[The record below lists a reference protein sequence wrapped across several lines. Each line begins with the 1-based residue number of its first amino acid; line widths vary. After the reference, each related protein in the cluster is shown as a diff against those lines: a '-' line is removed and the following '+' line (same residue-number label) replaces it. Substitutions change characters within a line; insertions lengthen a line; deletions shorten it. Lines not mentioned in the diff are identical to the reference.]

1 MAGKWHSFMAKPIL
15 ALFLVPWIA
24 GLLLGDPGRALA
36 ASHSPSWPLWDHFRK
51 HFLQSDGRVI
61 DRTDRDRS
69 TSEGEAYTLYFS
81 LVSGDRQTFR
91 KVLEWTRNNLA
102 GGDLDHHLPA
112 WIWGKRPNGDWG
124 ILDVNPAS
132 DADCWIAYA
141 LIEAGRIWKIPAYGR
156 QGRHLLSM
164 IEKNE
169 TAFLPG
175 YGWAL
180 LPGPWG
186 FRNRDG
192 TGRLN
197 PSYLP
202 PEILLDF
209 EAVSPRSPW
218 TQILET
224 TLSHMG
230 SIAPHGFVPDWIAV
244 TKDGQVRPDPVTGP
258 LGSYDAIRVYLWA
271 SLLPSRSPLRKK
283 LLSHMSGMLRYLDHH
298 LRPPLYANTLT
309 GWTAGKG
316 PPGFSAAILPLLRAR
331 GDKRHIKSLLKS
343 IKRMR
348 HQGLY
353 GTPPP
358 YYDQVLALFGTGFLE
373 GRYGFGAKGH
383 LLLPARP
390 RP

>member
-1 MAGKWHSFMAKPIL
+1 MTGKRHSYMTRPLLI
-15 ALFLVPWIA
+15 LFLVPWIA
-24 GLLLGDPGRALA
+24 GVLLGEPGPALGT
-36 ASHSPSWPLWDHFRK
+36 SPSPSWPLWDHFRH

-61 DRTDRDRS
+61 DRTDKDRS

-81 LVSGDRQTFR
+81 LVSGDRETFR

-102 GGDLDHHLPA
+102 EGDLDRHLPA
-112 WIWGKRPNGDWG
+112 WIWGKRPDGSWG

-132 DADCWIAYA
+132 DADCWMAYT
-141 LIEAGRIWKIPAYGR
+141 LIEAGRIWKNPDYEN

-186 FRNRDG
+186 FRLPDG
-192 TGRLN
+192 SVRLN

-209 EAVSPRSPW
+209 DAVSPRSPW
-218 TQILET
+218 KQILET

-230 SIAPHGFVPDWIAV
+230 SIAPRGLVPDWIAV
-244 TKDGQVRPDPVTGP
+244 TKKGQVRPDPVTGP

-271 SLLPSRSPLRKK
+271 SLLPSRSPLRKR
-283 LLSHMSGMLRYLDHH
+283 LLFHMGGMVRHLDRHH
-298 LRPPLYANTLT
+298 SPPLYVNTLA

-316 PPGFSAAILPLLRAR
+316 PPGFLAAILPLLRTR
-331 GDKRHIKSLLKS
+331 GEERHLKFLLHALAM
-343 IKRMR
+343 MR
-348 HQGLY
+348 HKGLY
-353 GTPPP
+353 GTPPD

-373 GRYGFGAKGH
+373 GRFAFNAKGN
-383 LLLPARP
+383 LLLPTRP
-390 RP
+390 QP